1 MKIVSLFIKRLFDI
15 ISSGI
20 LIILLTPV
28 WVIIAILIKKDSE
41 GPILFKQGRRTKDG
55 KIFQM
60 YKFRSMVVN
69 AEKMGTGLFN
79 YENDPRVTKIGR
91 KLRDSSL
98 DELPQLF
105 NIFKGDMT
113 VVGPRPC
120 VTYELGDFDTLNKKY
135 KKRFQVKAGLTGLA
149 QIKGR
154 NDISWDEKVTYDNEY
169 VDMFNKFGF
178 LADIIIGIESVF
190 KAFKHN
196 NIYENK
202 IDDSMNDEESARAEN
217 AIVLVIS
224 IFLYGFIGVIT
235 LIGITNIFNTITT
248 NMNLRKKEFAMLK
261 SIGMTKKEFN
271 RMIRLE
277 SIFYGLKSLI
287 VGIPIGTILSYG
299 MYTVFRNNM
308 EMEYVLP
315 YKSIVMS
322 IVFVAVIIG
331 IIMKYSMSKINKQN
345 VIETIRNDNI

>member
-169 VDMFNKFGF
+169 VDMFNKVGF

-202 IDDSMNDEESARAEN
+202 IDDSMNDEESAKAEEEE
-217 AIVLVIS
+217 I
-224 IFLYGFIGVIT
+224 
-235 LIGITNIFNTITT
+235 
-248 NMNLRKKEFAMLK
+248 
-261 SIGMTKKEFN
+261 
-271 RMIRLE
+271 IR
-277 SIFYGLKSLI
+277 
-287 VGIPIGTILSYG
+287 VAH
-299 MYTVFRNNM
+299 
-308 EMEYVLP
+308 LP
-315 YKSIVMS
+315 
-322 IVFVAVIIG
+322 
-331 IIMKYSMSKINKQN
+331 
-345 VIETIRNDNI
+345 D